1 MSKAASQPANSS
13 PRRPSGGKQPPGL
26 MGGPKEIPKHTPQRS
41 QAYAHQQQRA
51 AMSMP
56 PPQGKPVYSHPKAV
70 HQPQRAYPAS
80 ISRSQ
85 PGAPQQQSPYLRE
98 TSRTNMLPPRQT
110 STTMSHKKETWKN
123 QEEDRLEEQFD
134 HLLDSLQVPE
144 TVRLKFS
151 TVSPAIKSSILSS
164 TLTSNPTILSSLGLP
179 LPTSPLQSPKTK
191 KKLST
196 PLLRKSK
203 SSGELKG
210 DRSTTVNVGGEG
222 FVIVAS
228 PRAGE
233 GGVMSPPLPPGDMRG
248 QSLDLGRPS
257 QSPRPNS
264 RLFGHSPSPSLG
276 NKTSA
281 KGLGIAMGEQ
291 PEAFIGWLSAYK
303 GTDLRMEV
311 ARCKKLR
318 MLLRQESTDW
328 VGAFVEMGGYS
339 LILDKLQDL
348 LDIEWRE
355 EQHDDQMLYELLRC
369 IKALSTSEIGKAA
382 LRKLYPRPFP
392 ALSVL
397 LFSEKKPGDLASR
410 QLIVEL
416 WLFLFDLFTPVPQTP
431 NKRPTSIRFDE
442 KANPSPRDVTAFMRS
457 LLVPN
462 LPDPTKDQHEFVTQ
476 AHRPRVFKAWVG
488 ELSDICRDYFWIM
501 CHASNTLW
509 ALEQVDESLVE
520 KPVAP
525 GGATGGVEF
534 EAMNYVTTHF
544 KLLNAFAARQ
554 AKEDMDKARQLHYDL
569 MVSGM
574 DRILVTF
581 RKASTTYYPCVHLE
595 LARYVRLLQEAS
607 PNGKLPYLISKMVGP
622 PPEEVTKAQYRSGYE
637 WLPMPNVTSGRI

>member
-1 MSKAASQPANSS
+1 MSKVASQPANNS
-13 PRRPSGGKQPPGL
+13 PRRPPGDRPLSGL
-26 MGGPKEIPKHTPQRS
+26 MGDPKEAPKHTPQRP
-41 QAYAHQQQRA
+41 QAYAAQQQQRA

-56 PPQGKPVYSHPKAV
+56 PPQGKPVYNHPMAV
-70 HQPQRAYPAS
+70 NQPRRAYPAS
-80 ISRSQ
+80 TSCSQ
-85 PGAPQQQSPYLRE
+85 PGAPQQQLPHLRE
-98 TSRTNMLPPRQT
+98 TSRANMPPPRQPG
-110 STTMSHKKETWKN
+110 TTVPHKSETWKN
-123 QEEDRLEEQFD
+123 QEGDKLEEQFD

-164 TLTSNPTILSSLGLP
+164 TLTSNPAILSSLGLP
-179 LPTSPLQSPKTK
+179 LPTLPPQSPKAR

-196 PLLRKSK
+196 PILRKTK

-210 DRSTTVNVGGEG
+210 DRNATVNVGGEG

-228 PRAGE
+228 PRSGE
-233 GGVMSPPLPPGDMRG
+233 GGVMSPPLQPGNMRG
-248 QSLDLGRPS
+248 QSIDLGRPS
-257 QSPRPNS
+257 QSPRPSS

-328 VGAFVEMGGYS
+328 VGAFVEMDGY
-339 LILDKLQDL
+339 
-348 LDIEWRE
+348 
-355 EQHDDQMLYELLRC
+355 
-369 IKALSTSEIGKAA
+369 AA

-392 ALSVL
+392 ALSAL

-416 WLFLFDLFTPVPQTP
+416 WLFLFDLFTPVSQTP

-442 KANPSPRDVTAFMRS
+442 KVNPSPRDVTAFMRS
-457 LLVPN
+457 LLVPD

-488 ELSDICRDYFWIM
+488 ELSDICRDYFWVM

-534 EAMNYVTTHF
+534 EAMNYVATHF

-554 AKEDMDKARQLHYDL
+554 AKEDIDKARQLHYDL
-569 MVSGM
+569 MASGM

-581 RKASTTYYPCVHLE
+581 RKASTTYYPFVHLE
-595 LARYVRLLQEAS
+595 LARYIRLLQEAS
-607 PNGKLPYLISKMVGP
+607 PSGRLPYLISKMVGP
-622 PPEEVTKAQYRSGYE
+622 PPEEITKAQYRSGHE
-637 WLPMPNVTSGRI
+637 WLPMPTLTSKRS

>member
-1 MSKAASQPANSS
+1 MSKIVSQPANNS
-13 PRRPSGGKQPPGL
+13 PRRSPGDRLPQGL
-26 MGGPKEIPKHTPQRS
+26 MGDPKEASKHTPQRP
-41 QAYAHQQQRA
+41 QAYAAQQQQRA

-56 PPQGKPVYSHPKAV
+56 PPQGKPVYSHPMAV

-80 ISRSQ
+80 NSRSQ
-85 PGAPQQQSPYLRE
+85 PGAPQQQLPHLRE
-98 TSRTNMLPPRQT
+98 TSRANMPPPRQPG
-110 STTMSHKKETWKN
+110 TTVPHKRETWKD
-123 QEEDRLEEQFD
+123 QEGDKLEEQFEC
-134 HLLDSLQVPE
+134 LLDSLQVPD

-164 TLTSNPTILSSLGLP
+164 TLTSNPAILSSLGLP
-179 LPTSPLQSPKTK
+179 LPTPPPQSPKAR

-196 PLLRKSK
+196 PILRKTK

-210 DRSTTVNVGGEG
+210 DRNTTVSVGGEG

-228 PRAGE
+228 PRSGE
-233 GGVMSPPLPPGDMRG
+233 GGVMSPPLQPGNMRG
-248 QSLDLGRPS
+248 QSIDLGRPS
-257 QSPRPNS
+257 QSPRPSS

-328 VGAFVEMGGYS
+328 VGAFVEMDGY
-339 LILDKLQDL
+339 
-348 LDIEWRE
+348 
-355 EQHDDQMLYELLRC
+355 
-369 IKALSTSEIGKAA
+369 AA

-392 ALSVL
+392 ALSAL

-416 WLFLFDLFTPVPQTP
+416 WLFLFDLFTPVSQTL

-442 KANPSPRDVTAFMRS
+442 KVNPSPRDVTAFMRS
-457 LLVPN
+457 LLVPD
-462 LPDPTKDQHEFVTQ
+462 LPDPTKDQLEFVTQ

-488 ELSDICRDYFWIM
+488 ELSDICRDYFWVM

-569 MVSGM
+569 MASGM

-607 PNGKLPYLISKMVGP
+607 PSGRLPYLISKMVGP
-622 PPEEVTKAQYRSGYE
+622 PPEEVAKAQYKSGHE
-637 WLPMPNVTSGRI
+637 WLPMPTVTSRRS

>member
-1 MSKAASQPANSS
+1 MSKIVSQPANNS
-13 PRRPSGGKQPPGL
+13 PRRSPGDRLPQGL
-26 MGGPKEIPKHTPQRS
+26 MGDPKEASKHTPQRP
-41 QAYAHQQQRA
+41 QAYAAQQQQRA

-56 PPQGKPVYSHPKAV
+56 PPQGKPVYSHPMAV

-80 ISRSQ
+80 NSRSQ
-85 PGAPQQQSPYLRE
+85 SGAPQQQLPHLRE
-98 TSRTNMLPPRQT
+98 TSRANMPPPRQPG
-110 STTMSHKKETWKN
+110 TTVPHKRETWKD
-123 QEEDRLEEQFD
+123 QEGDKLEEQFEC
-134 HLLDSLQVPE
+134 LLDSLQVPD

-164 TLTSNPTILSSLGLP
+164 TLTSNPAILSSLGLP
-179 LPTSPLQSPKTK
+179 LPTPPPQSPKAR

-196 PLLRKSK
+196 PILRKTK

-210 DRSTTVNVGGEG
+210 DRNTTVSVGGEG

-228 PRAGE
+228 PRSGE
-233 GGVMSPPLPPGDMRG
+233 GGVMSPPLQPGNMRG
-248 QSLDLGRPS
+248 QSIDLGRPS
-257 QSPRPNS
+257 QSPRPSS

-328 VGAFVEMGGYS
+328 VGAFVEMDGY
-339 LILDKLQDL
+339 
-348 LDIEWRE
+348 
-355 EQHDDQMLYELLRC
+355 
-369 IKALSTSEIGKAA
+369 AA

-392 ALSVL
+392 ALSAL

-416 WLFLFDLFTPVPQTP
+416 WLFLFDLFTPVSQTL

-442 KANPSPRDVTAFMRS
+442 KVNPSPRDVTAFMRS
-457 LLVPN
+457 LLVPD
-462 LPDPTKDQHEFVTQ
+462 LPDPTKDQLEFVTQ

-488 ELSDICRDYFWIM
+488 ELSDICRDYFWVM

-569 MVSGM
+569 MASGM

-607 PNGKLPYLISKMVGP
+607 PSGRLPYLISKMVGP
-622 PPEEVTKAQYRSGYE
+622 PPEEVAKAQYKSGHE
-637 WLPMPNVTSGRI
+637 WLPMPTVTSRRS

>member
-1 MSKAASQPANSS
+1 MSKIASQPANNS
-13 PRRPSGGKQPPGL
+13 PRRSPGDRPPQGL
-26 MGGPKEIPKHTPQRS
+26 MGGQKEAPKHTPQRPH
-41 QAYAHQQQRA
+41 AYAAQQQQRA
-51 AMSMP
+51 ATSMP
-56 PPQGKPVYSHPKAV
+56 PPQGKPVYSHPMAV

-80 ISRSQ
+80 TSRSQ
-85 PGAPQQQSPYLRE
+85 PGAAQQQLPHLRE
-98 TSRTNMLPPRQT
+98 TSRANMPAPREPG
-110 STTMSHKKETWKN
+110 TTVPHKRETWKN
-123 QEEDRLEEQFD
+123 EEGDKLEEQFE

-164 TLTSNPTILSSLGLP
+164 TLTSNPAILSSLGLP
-179 LPTSPLQSPKTK
+179 LPTPPPQSPKAR

-196 PLLRKSK
+196 PILRKTK

-210 DRSTTVNVGGEG
+210 DRNATVNVAGEG

-228 PRAGE
+228 PRSGE
-233 GGVMSPPLPPGDMRG
+233 GGVMSPPLQPGNMRG
-248 QSLDLGRPS
+248 QSIDLGRPS
-257 QSPRPNS
+257 QSPRPSS

-328 VGAFVEMGGYS
+328 VGAFVEMDGY
-339 LILDKLQDL
+339 
-348 LDIEWRE
+348 
-355 EQHDDQMLYELLRC
+355 
-369 IKALSTSEIGKAA
+369 AA

-392 ALSVL
+392 ALSAL

-416 WLFLFDLFTPVPQTP
+416 WLFLFDLFTPVSQTP
-431 NKRPTSIRFDE
+431 NKRPTSIKFDE
-442 KANPSPRDVTAFMRS
+442 KVNLSPRDVTAFMRS
-457 LLVPN
+457 LLVPD
-462 LPDPTKDQHEFVTQ
+462 LPDPTKDQLEFVTQ

-488 ELSDICRDYFWIM
+488 ELSDICRDYFWVM

-534 EAMNYVTTHF
+534 EAMNYVATHF

-554 AKEDMDKARQLHYDL
+554 AKEDIDKARQLHYDL
-569 MVSGM
+569 MASGM

-581 RKASTTYYPCVHLE
+581 RKASTTYYPFVHLE

-607 PNGKLPYLISKMVGP
+607 PSGRLPYLISKMVGP
-622 PPEEVTKAQYRSGYE
+622 PPEEVAKAQYRSGHE
-637 WLPMPNVTSGRI
+637 WLPMPTLTSRRS

>member
-1 MSKAASQPANSS
+1 MSKIVSQPANNS
-13 PRRPSGGKQPPGL
+13 PRRSPGDRLPQGL
-26 MGGPKEIPKHTPQRS
+26 MGDPKEASKHTPQRP
-41 QAYAHQQQRA
+41 QAYAAQQQQRA

-56 PPQGKPVYSHPKAV
+56 PPQGKPVYSHPMAV

-80 ISRSQ
+80 NSRSQ
-85 PGAPQQQSPYLRE
+85 PGAPQQQLPHLRE
-98 TSRTNMLPPRQT
+98 TSRANMPPPRQPG
-110 STTMSHKKETWKN
+110 TTVPHKRETWKN
-123 QEEDRLEEQFD
+123 QEGDKLEEQFEC
-134 HLLDSLQVPE
+134 LLDSLQVPD

-164 TLTSNPTILSSLGLP
+164 TLTSNPAILSSLGLP
-179 LPTSPLQSPKTK
+179 LPTPPPQSPKAR

-196 PLLRKSK
+196 PILRKTK

-210 DRSTTVNVGGEG
+210 DRNTTVSVGGEG
-222 FVIVAS
+222 FIIVAS
-228 PRAGE
+228 PRSGE
-233 GGVMSPPLPPGDMRG
+233 GGVMSPPLQPGNMRG
-248 QSLDLGRPS
+248 QSIDLGRPS
-257 QSPRPNS
+257 QSPRPSS

-328 VGAFVEMGGYS
+328 VGAFVEMDGY
-339 LILDKLQDL
+339 
-348 LDIEWRE
+348 
-355 EQHDDQMLYELLRC
+355 
-369 IKALSTSEIGKAA
+369 AA

-392 ALSVL
+392 ALSAL

-416 WLFLFDLFTPVPQTP
+416 WLFLFDLFTPVSQTL

-442 KANPSPRDVTAFMRS
+442 KVNPSPRDVTAFMRS
-457 LLVPN
+457 LLVPD
-462 LPDPTKDQHEFVTQ
+462 LPDPTKDQLEFVTQ

-488 ELSDICRDYFWIM
+488 ELSDICRDYFWVM

-569 MVSGM
+569 MASGM

-607 PNGKLPYLISKMVGP
+607 PSGRLPYLISKMVGP
-622 PPEEVTKAQYRSGYE
+622 PPEEVAKAQYKSGHE
-637 WLPMPNVTSGRI
+637 WLPMPTVTSRRS

>member
-1 MSKAASQPANSS
+1 MSKVASQPANNS
-13 PRRPSGGKQPPGL
+13 PRRPPGDRPLSGL
-26 MGGPKEIPKHTPQRS
+26 MGDPKEAPKHTPQRP
-41 QAYAHQQQRA
+41 QAYAAQQQQRA

-56 PPQGKPVYSHPKAV
+56 PPQGKPVYNHPMAV
-70 HQPQRAYPAS
+70 NQPRRAYPAS
-80 ISRSQ
+80 TSCSQ
-85 PGAPQQQSPYLRE
+85 PGAPQQQLPHLRE
-98 TSRTNMLPPRQT
+98 TSRANMPPPRQPG
-110 STTMSHKKETWKN
+110 TTVPHKSETWKN
-123 QEEDRLEEQFD
+123 QEGDKLEEQFD

-164 TLTSNPTILSSLGLP
+164 TLTSNPAILSSLGLP
-179 LPTSPLQSPKTK
+179 LPTLPPQSPKAR

-196 PLLRKSK
+196 PILRKTK

-210 DRSTTVNVGGEG
+210 DRNATVNVGGEG

-228 PRAGE
+228 PRSGE
-233 GGVMSPPLPPGDMRG
+233 GGVMSPPLQPGNMRG
-248 QSLDLGRPS
+248 QSIDLGRPS
-257 QSPRPNS
+257 QSPRPSS

-328 VGAFVEMGGYS
+328 VGAFVEMDGY
-339 LILDKLQDL
+339 
-348 LDIEWRE
+348 
-355 EQHDDQMLYELLRC
+355 
-369 IKALSTSEIGKAA
+369 AA

-392 ALSVL
+392 ALSAL

-416 WLFLFDLFTPVPQTP
+416 WLFLFDLFTPVSQTP

-442 KANPSPRDVTAFMRS
+442 KVNPSPRDVTAFMRS
-457 LLVPN
+457 LLVPD

-488 ELSDICRDYFWIM
+488 ELSDICRDYFWVM

-534 EAMNYVTTHF
+534 EAMNYVATHF

-554 AKEDMDKARQLHYDL
+554 AKEDIDKARQLHYDL
-569 MVSGM
+569 MASGM

-581 RKASTTYYPCVHLE
+581 RKASTTYYPFVHLE
-595 LARYVRLLQEAS
+595 LARYIRLLQEAS
-607 PNGKLPYLISKMVGP
+607 PSGRLPYLISKMVGP
-622 PPEEVTKAQYRSGYE
+622 PPEEIAKAQYRSGHE
-637 WLPMPNVTSGRI
+637 WLPMPTLTSKRS

>member
-1 MSKAASQPANSS
+1 MSKIVSQPANNS
-13 PRRPSGGKQPPGL
+13 PRRSPGDRLPQGL
-26 MGGPKEIPKHTPQRS
+26 MGDPKEASKHTPQRP
-41 QAYAHQQQRA
+41 QAYAAQQQQRA

-56 PPQGKPVYSHPKAV
+56 PPQGKPVYSHPMAV

-80 ISRSQ
+80 NSRSQ
-85 PGAPQQQSPYLRE
+85 PGAPQQQLPHLRE
-98 TSRTNMLPPRQT
+98 TSRANMPPPRQPG
-110 STTMSHKKETWKN
+110 TTVPHKRETWKN
-123 QEEDRLEEQFD
+123 QEGDKLEEQFEC
-134 HLLDSLQVPE
+134 LLDSLQVPD

-164 TLTSNPTILSSLGLP
+164 TLTSNPAILSSLGLP
-179 LPTSPLQSPKTK
+179 LPTPPPQSPKAR

-196 PLLRKSK
+196 PILRKTK

-210 DRSTTVNVGGEG
+210 DRNTTVSVGGEG

-228 PRAGE
+228 PRSGE
-233 GGVMSPPLPPGDMRG
+233 GGVMSPPLQPGNMRG
-248 QSLDLGRPS
+248 QSIDLGRPS
-257 QSPRPNS
+257 QSPRPSS

-328 VGAFVEMGGYS
+328 VGAFVEMDGY
-339 LILDKLQDL
+339 
-348 LDIEWRE
+348 
-355 EQHDDQMLYELLRC
+355 
-369 IKALSTSEIGKAA
+369 AA

-392 ALSVL
+392 ALSAL

-416 WLFLFDLFTPVPQTP
+416 WLFLFDLFTPVSQTL

-442 KANPSPRDVTAFMRS
+442 KVNPSPRDVTAFMRS
-457 LLVPN
+457 LLVPD
-462 LPDPTKDQHEFVTQ
+462 LPDPTKDQLEFVTQ

-488 ELSDICRDYFWIM
+488 ELSDICRDYFWVM

-569 MVSGM
+569 MASGM

-607 PNGKLPYLISKMVGP
+607 PSGRLPYLISKMVGP
-622 PPEEVTKAQYRSGYE
+622 PPEEVAKAQYKSGHE
-637 WLPMPNVTSGRI
+637 WLPMPTVTSRRS

>member
-1 MSKAASQPANSS
+1 MSKVASQPANNS
-13 PRRPSGGKQPPGL
+13 PRRPPGDRPLSGL
-26 MGGPKEIPKHTPQRS
+26 MGDPKEAPKHTPQRP
-41 QAYAHQQQRA
+41 QAYAAQQQQRA

-56 PPQGKPVYSHPKAV
+56 PPQGKPVYNHPMAV
-70 HQPQRAYPAS
+70 HQPRRAYPAS
-80 ISRSQ
+80 TSCSQ
-85 PGAPQQQSPYLRE
+85 PGAPQQQLPHLRE
-98 TSRTNMLPPRQT
+98 TSRANMPPPRQPG
-110 STTMSHKKETWKN
+110 TTVPHKSETWKN
-123 QEEDRLEEQFD
+123 QEGDKLEEQFD

-164 TLTSNPTILSSLGLP
+164 TLTSNPAILSSLGLP
-179 LPTSPLQSPKTK
+179 LPTLPPQSPKAR

-196 PLLRKSK
+196 PILRKTK

-210 DRSTTVNVGGEG
+210 DRNATVNVGGEG

-228 PRAGE
+228 PRSGE
-233 GGVMSPPLPPGDMRG
+233 GGVMSPPLQPGNMRG
-248 QSLDLGRPS
+248 QSIDLGRPS
-257 QSPRPNS
+257 QSPRPSS

-328 VGAFVEMGGYS
+328 VGAFVEMDGY
-339 LILDKLQDL
+339 
-348 LDIEWRE
+348 
-355 EQHDDQMLYELLRC
+355 
-369 IKALSTSEIGKAA
+369 AA

-392 ALSVL
+392 ALSAL

-416 WLFLFDLFTPVPQTP
+416 WLFLFDLFTPVSQTP

-442 KANPSPRDVTAFMRS
+442 KVNPSPRDVTAFMRS
-457 LLVPN
+457 LLVPD

-488 ELSDICRDYFWIM
+488 ELSDICRDYFWVM

-534 EAMNYVTTHF
+534 EAMNYVATHF

-554 AKEDMDKARQLHYDL
+554 AKEDIDKARQLHYDL
-569 MVSGM
+569 MASGM

-581 RKASTTYYPCVHLE
+581 RKASTTYYPFVHLE
-595 LARYVRLLQEAS
+595 LARYIRLLQEAS
-607 PNGKLPYLISKMVGP
+607 PSGRLPYLISKMVGP
-622 PPEEVTKAQYRSGYE
+622 PPEEIAKAQYRSGHE
-637 WLPMPNVTSGRI
+637 WLPMPTLTSKRS

>member
-1 MSKAASQPANSS
+1 MSKVASQPANNS
-13 PRRPSGGKQPPGL
+13 PRRPPGDRPLSGL
-26 MGGPKEIPKHTPQRS
+26 MGDPKEAPKHTPQRP
-41 QAYAHQQQRA
+41 QAYAAQQQQRA

-56 PPQGKPVYSHPKAV
+56 PPQGKPVYNHPMAV

-80 ISRSQ
+80 TSRSQ
-85 PGAPQQQSPYLRE
+85 PGAPQQQLPHLRE
-98 TSRTNMLPPRQT
+98 TSRANMPPPRQPG
-110 STTMSHKKETWKN
+110 TTVPHKSETWKN
-123 QEEDRLEEQFD
+123 QEGDKLEEQFD

-164 TLTSNPTILSSLGLP
+164 TLTSNPAILSSLGLP
-179 LPTSPLQSPKTK
+179 LPTLPPQSPKAR

-196 PLLRKSK
+196 PILRKTK

-210 DRSTTVNVGGEG
+210 DRNATVNVGGEG

-228 PRAGE
+228 PRSGE
-233 GGVMSPPLPPGDMRG
+233 GGVMSTPLQPGNMRG
-248 QSLDLGRPS
+248 QSIDLGRPS
-257 QSPRPNS
+257 QSPRPSS

-328 VGAFVEMGGYS
+328 VGAFVEMDGY
-339 LILDKLQDL
+339 
-348 LDIEWRE
+348 
-355 EQHDDQMLYELLRC
+355 
-369 IKALSTSEIGKAA
+369 AA

-392 ALSVL
+392 ALSAL

-416 WLFLFDLFTPVPQTP
+416 WLFLFDLFTPVSPP

-442 KANPSPRDVTAFMRS
+442 KVNPSPRDVTAFMRS
-457 LLVPN
+457 LLVPD

-488 ELSDICRDYFWIM
+488 ELSDICRDYFWVM

-534 EAMNYVTTHF
+534 EAMNYVATHF

-554 AKEDMDKARQLHYDL
+554 AKEDIDKARQLHYDL
-569 MVSGM
+569 MASGM

-581 RKASTTYYPCVHLE
+581 RKASTTYYPFVHLE
-595 LARYVRLLQEAS
+595 LARYIRLLQEAS
-607 PNGKLPYLISKMVGP
+607 PSGRLPYLISKMVGP
-622 PPEEVTKAQYRSGYE
+622 PPEEIAKAQYRSGHE
-637 WLPMPNVTSGRI
+637 WLPMPTLTSKRS